1 MNFAFEVS
9 TSILQTG
16 SIALAISFLVL
27 ILKLYIKFTACNSVA
42 KDLVCGMYVDE
53 NKTPFKITRRGTTYY
68 FCSSGCLESFIAP
81 LKEIRNLKIL
91 TFLAISFGII
101 ILFLE
106 IINFSNWIL
115 LILATVVQFYPGLV
129 FYKGMID
136 AIKARQA
143 NMDTLIAIGTSAAWI
158 YSLIFVL
165 QSSNLIPK
173 IIEANMG
180 YFLESTLIIGFVL
193 LGRTL
198 ERIMKH
204 RAAEALESLLELQPS
219 RARLLKEGKEL
230 EVNVDELNAGDIIL
244 VKPGEKIPS
253 DGIVIDGYSYVDQS
267 AITGESIPVEK
278 KAGDEVIG
286 GTMNKTGFLKIKVTK
301 VGAETLISQVIKTVE
316 DAILSRTPI
325 QRLADRIASFF
336 VPIVVLIAILS
347 FAFWYLAWNLP
358 LAISLSILISVL
370 IIACPCA
377 LGIAT
382 PAALLIATSKGAKQ
396 GILIKGGEYLEKI
409 HKANVV
415 IFDKTGTLTYGK
427 PKISDIIIFSKNDE
441 SSILSLVASLERL
454 SNHPLAQVIVDEAI
468 KRKLELSELDHFEE
482 IAGEGVKGRI
492 KDMEIYFGNE
502 RIIKRLGIELDERKK
517 KIIEDLEN
525 QGKTLSYL
533 VLNNQIIAIFAFSD
547 TIREEARSAIEE
559 LKKMNIEV
567 AMITGDNERVANAV
581 AKELGIDKFF
591 ANVMPVQKAD
601 IVKSLKNEGKV
612 VIMVGDGIND
622 APALAVADVGIAI
635 GSGTDIAKETGGI
648 ILLKNSILD
657 VVKAI
662 KLSKKTYSKIKQNLF
677 WAFFYNIILIPIA
690 AGLLYPI
697 AGILLNPIFAAI
709 AMAFSSISVVSNSS
723 LLLKYKI

>member
-1 MNFAFEVS
+1 M
-9 TSILQTG
+9 
-16 SIALAISFLVL
+16 
-27 ILKLYIKFTACNSVA
+27 A

-53 NKTPFKITRRGTTYY
+53 DKTPFKLTLRGTTYY

-91 TFLAISFGII
+91 TSIAISFGIM

-106 IINFSNWIL
+106 FFHFSNWVL
-115 LILATVVQFYPGLV
+115 LALATIVQFYPGLV

-136 AIKARQA
+136 AIKAKQA

-165 QSSNLIPK
+165 QSYNLIPR
-173 IIEANMG
+173 IIEADMG

-198 ERIMKH
+198 ERMMKH
-204 RAAEALESLLELQPS
+204 RATEALESLLELQPS
-219 RARLLKEGKEL
+219 KARLLKDGKEF
-230 EVNVDELNAGDIIL
+230 EVNVDELKEGDIIL

-253 DGIVIDGYSYVDQS
+253 DGVVIDGFSYVDQS
-267 AITGESIPVEK
+267 MITGESIPVEK

-286 GTMNKTGFLKIKVTK
+286 GTINKTGILKIKITK

-316 DAILSRTPI
+316 EAILSRTPI
-325 QRLADRIASFF
+325 QRLADKIASFF
-336 VPIVVLIAILS
+336 VPIVVLIAIFS
-347 FAFWYLAWNLP
+347 FVFWYLIWNLP

-382 PAALLIATSKGAKQ
+382 PAALLIAASKGAKQ

-415 IFDKTGTLTYGK
+415 VFDKTGTLTYGK
-427 PKISDIIIFSKNDE
+427 PKISDIVMFSKHDE
-441 SSILSLVASLERL
+441 NSILSLVASLEKL
-454 SNHPLAQVIVDEAI
+454 STHPLAQVIVNEAN
-468 KRKLELSELDHFEE
+468 KRKLELFELEYFEE

-492 KDMEIYFGNE
+492 KELEIYFGNE
-502 RIIKRLGIELDERKK
+502 KIIKRLGIELDERKK
-517 KIIEDLEN
+517 KITVDLEN

-533 VLNNQIIAIFAFSD
+533 ILNNQIVALFAFSD
-547 TIREEARSAIEE
+547 TIREEARHAINE
-559 LKKMNIEV
+559 LKKLNIEV
-567 AMITGDNERVANAV
+567 VMLTGDNERVANAV
-581 AKELGIDKFF
+581 AKELGIKKFF
-591 ANVMPVQKAD
+591 ANVMPVQKAE
-601 IVKSLKNEGKV
+601 IVKGLKNEGKV

-622 APALAVADVGIAI
+622 APALAIADVGIAI

-648 ILLKNSILD
+648 ILLKNSVLD

-709 AMAFSSISVVSNSS
+709 AMALSSISVVSNSS
-723 LLLKYKI
+723 LLLRYKI